1 MLLFDLCEKNCY
13 NIYGEKL
20 ENKGEELMDKK
31 KEVIADNSTQM
42 YMHEMGAIPLL
53 TPKEEYDLAIE
64 IKKGNK
70 KAFNKLVEANL
81 RLVVSIAKHFQG
93 CGLSY
98 QDLIQEGNIGL
109 IKAAQKFDVSKGFR
123 FSTYAT
129 WWIKQAISRAIAD
142 QSKMIRLP
150 VHMTE
155 NINKMK
161 KIERQLIVTLGHEP
175 SDEEIA
181 EFMGMSNKDVE
192 DIRAYNTDTISLDV
206 QVNDN
211 DDGATLGSLIEDT
224 KFKNPLDICSEE
236 SDKNTLNLVL
246 DTLSDRE
253 NQILKMRFGVDRD
266 KPMTLEEV
274 GQEFNLT
281 KERIRQIEAKAL
293 RKLRHPSRANIL
305 KQCTF

>member
-1 MLLFDLCEKNCY
+1 MVDE
-13 NIYGEKL
+13 
-20 ENKGEELMDKK
+20 K
-31 KEVIADNSTQM
+31 KEVIVDNSIQM
-42 YMHEMGAIPLL
+42 YMREMGAIPLL
-53 TPKEEYDLAIE
+53 TPEEEYNLAIE
-64 IKKGNK
+64 IKNGNQ
-70 KAFNKLVEANL
+70 KAFNQLIEANL
-81 RLVVSIAKHFQG
+81 RLVISIAKHYQG

-98 QDLIQEGNIGL
+98 QDLIQEGNLGL

-155 NINKMK
+155 SINKIK
-161 KIERQLIVTLGHEP
+161 KIERQLIVTLGREP

-181 EFMGMSNKDVE
+181 EAMGMSNKE
-192 DIRAYNTDTISLDV
+192 IKDIRAYNTDTISLDV

-224 KFKNPLDICSEE
+224 KFKNPLDIYSEE